1 MERVDIT
8 IIGAGVIGLAIGAR
22 LSAEGRTVVI
32 LEADARHG
40 QQTSSRNS
48 EVIHAG
54 IHYKPGSLKAR
65 LCVRGKELL
74 YEYARRHEIKCRRTG
89 KLILAHG
96 PEGEKLLSELLSRG
110 RENGLDDLRLVPAEE
125 AARLEPA
132 VKPAPALF
140 SPSTGILSADL
151 FMDALL
157 AEARERGAELLTSAP
172 CMAVERAGGAFK
184 IAADGQEPFMSRMV
198 INCAGLDADRV
209 AALCGIDIVAA
220 GYEQHFVKG
229 EYFRLKGGRKISMP
243 VYPPPGQMSLGLHL
257 TPDCSGGVRVGPSAF
272 EFNRRD
278 YAVDD
283 SHRAQFLSGAAM
295 FLEGLKDCDL
305 VPDTAGLR
313 PRLKK
318 SVGDCGAFIIRRE
331 DECGLPGLISLV
343 GMESPG
349 LTASLAIA
357 EHVEALAGDLL

>member
-32 LEADARHG
+32 LEANARHG

-54 IHYKPGSLKAR
+54 IYYKPGSLKAR

-89 KLILAHG
+89 KLIMAHG
-96 PEGEKLLSELLSRG
+96 PQEEKLLYDLLARG
-110 RENGLDDLRLVPAEE
+110 RENGLDDLRLVSAEE
-125 AARLEPA
+125 AGRLEPG

-157 AEARERGAELLTSAP
+157 AAARGRGAVLLTSSSCRAI
-172 CMAVERAGGAFK
+172 ERAASGFK
-184 IAADGQEPFMSRMV
+184 IVAQGQEPFFSRVV
-198 INCAGLDADRV
+198 INCAGLDADNV
-209 AALCGIDIVAA
+209 AAMCGVDIVAA

-243 VYPPPGQMSLGLHL
+243 VYPPPGQISLGMHL
-257 TPDCSGGVRVGPSAF
+257 TPDASGGVRVGPSAF
-272 EFNRRD
+272 EFDGRD
-278 YAVDD
+278 YAVDE

-318 SVGDCGAFIIRRE
+318 SVGDCGDFIIRRE
-331 DECGLPGLISLV
+331 DDRGLPGLISLV

-349 LTASLAIA
+349 LTASLAVA
-357 EHVEALAGDLL
+357 EHVDTLAEDLL